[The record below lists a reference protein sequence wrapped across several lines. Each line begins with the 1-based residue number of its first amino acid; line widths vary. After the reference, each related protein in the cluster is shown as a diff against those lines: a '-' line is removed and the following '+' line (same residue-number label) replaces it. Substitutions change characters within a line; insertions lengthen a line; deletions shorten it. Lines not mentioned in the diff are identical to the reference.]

1 MYKEPICK
9 TDDPVAQRIFS
20 EVIRGGICTSCGAC
34 VLLDSARQAEMVD
47 TAEGPRPSFA
57 AGTQLTELAWD
68 VCPGKGLNY
77 PEQHRLHYGSIPKN
91 GLVGPVVQTRTGH
104 ASDNNLRRVGASGG
118 VTTAVLAYL
127 LETGRVDGAVV
138 VKQGTP
144 TPEKAR
150 SVIVKAR
157 EELLNC
163 VQSVYV
169 PVSCLD
175 RLADFEPGKRY
186 AMTLTSEQSAGLRA
200 LQLAGHA
207 QAQQVAFVLGPYTG
221 TALYPAAIPAYL
233 RSKGVAKD
241 DAITSLKWRA
251 GEWPGYLE
259 IKTASGKILRSK
271 KIYYNFLIPF
281 FVTQT
286 SLQSMDFANE
296 FADLAV
302 GDAWS
307 PMFESLGQGFSVMV
321 TRSPEMEAVIEL
333 MTAQGL
339 LTVEKLDNDK
349 ASDMHGH
356 MIDFKKRGGYLRNQ
370 WRYKTGRKAPDY
382 HMRPDPIP
390 ASRIA
395 VEIVIGLIFA
405 ICRTGLARW
414 ILIQIPEFI
423 LGPLFNQTRLTWK
436 ALSKPTKRKGLG
448 SLNMVSTEAEKSTK

>member
-1 MYKEPICK
+1 MID
-9 TDDPVAQRIFS
+9 TPV
-20 EVIRGGICTSCGAC
+20 
-34 VLLDSARQAEMVD
+34 
-47 TAEGPRPSFA
+47 GPRPSFG
-57 AGTQLTELAWD
+57 AGAQLPDLAWD

-77 PEQHRLHYGSIPKN
+77 PEQHRRHYGSEPEN
-91 GLVGPVVQTRTGH
+91 GLVGPVLQTRTGH
-104 ASDNNLRRVGASGG
+104 ASDSHLRRVGASGG

-127 LETGRVDGAVV
+127 LETGKVDGAVV
-138 VKQGTP
+138 VRQGTP

-150 SVIVKAR
+150 SVIVQDR
-157 EELLNC
+157 EELLDC
-163 VQSVYV
+163 VQSVYI

-186 AMTLTSEQSAGLRA
+186 AMTLTPEQSAGLRA
-200 LQLAGHA
+200 LQLAGHP
-207 QAQQVAFVLGPYTG
+207 QAQQVAYVLGPYTG
-221 TALYPAAIPAYL
+221 TALYPAAITTYL

-259 IKTASGKILRSK
+259 IKTASGKVLRSK

-307 PMFESLGQGFSVMV
+307 PKFESLGQGFSVMV
-321 TRSPEMEAVIEL
+321 TRSPEMEEVIEN
-333 MTAQGL
+333 MTAESL
-339 LTVEKLDNDK
+339 LTVEKVDTAK

-370 WRYKTGRKAPDY
+370 WRRKTGRKAPDY
-382 HMRPDPIP
+382 HMKPHPIP
-390 ASRIA
+390 ASRWL
-395 VEIVIGLIFA
+395 VEFGIGSIFA
-405 ICRTGLARW
+405 VCRTGLARW
-414 ILIQIPEFI
+414 ILEQVPESI
-423 LGPLFNQTRLTWK
+423 IGPCFNRARLTWK
-436 ALSKPTKRKGLG
+436 ALSKPTKRKGLRN
-448 SLNMVSTEAEKSTK
+448 LRMVPTGAKK

>member
-1 MYKEPICK
+1 MI
-9 TDDPVAQRIFS
+9 
-20 EVIRGGICTSCGAC
+20 
-34 VLLDSARQAEMVD
+34 D
-47 TAEGPRPSFA
+47 TAEGPRPSFGVGA
-57 AGTQLTELAWD
+57 KLPELAWD
-68 VCPGKGLNY
+68 ACPGKGLNY
-77 PEQHRLHYGSIPKN
+77 PAQHRAHYGSDPSS
-91 GLVGPVVQTRTGH
+91 GLVGPIVQARTGH
-104 ASDNNLRRVGASGG
+104 ASDGNVRQAGASGG

-127 LETGRVDGAVV
+127 LESGKVDGAVV
-138 VKQGTP
+138 VRQGMP

-150 SVIVKAR
+150 SVIVKTR
-157 EELLNC
+157 EELIDC
-163 VQSVYV
+163 AQSVYI

-186 AMTLTSEQSAGLRA
+186 AMTLTPEQSATLRA
-200 LQLAGHA
+200 LQLAGHP
-207 QAQQVAFVLGPYTG
+207 QARQVVFVLGPYTG
-221 TALYPAAIPAYL
+221 TALYPAAITAYL

-259 IKTASGKILRSK
+259 IKTAGGKVLRSK

-307 PMFESLGQGFSVMV
+307 PKFESLGQGFSVMV
-321 TRSPEMEAVIEL
+321 TRSPEMEEVIEL
-333 MTAQGL
+333 MTAEGL
-339 LTVEKLDNDK
+339 LSVEKVDIEK

-370 WRYKTGRKAPDY
+370 WRRKTGRKAPDY
-382 HMRPDPIP
+382 HMKPDPIP

-395 VEIVIGLIFA
+395 VEVVVGSIFA
-405 ICRTGLARW
+405 ICRSRLARW
-414 ILIQIPEFI
+414 ILAHLPESF
-423 LGPLFNQTRLTWK
+423 LGPLFNRTRLTWK

-448 SLNMVSTEAEKSTK
+448 NLKMVPTEAEK